1 MNDATQQ
8 LDSCKYWLFTY
19 QDNSIDLIIS
29 RILRDVNIYIFSVLM
44 RGGDSAIL
52 IIQ

>member
-1 MNDATQQ
+1 MQHNSLILVNTGS
-8 LDSCKYWLFTY
+8 LHIY

-29 RILRDVNIYIFSVLM
+29 RILRDVNIYIFSVLI